1 MKRWFTIVS
10 LLAITHG
17 VVLTGGVAY
26 AWSQDWLS
34 KDRVRQAVAV
44 LCGEQ
49 IDGSDDTEQE
59 ADVAEPPK
67 SAGDRIRRNVETDER
82 ARIELARREREI
94 QDRWQQLEAQ
104 QLAFLREQEAF
115 DARQVRNAVQEKKKA
130 EQAGDSG
137 LAKELEILAGLKAKD
152 AKALLKLKED
162 ADVVRVLMALE
173 ARQARKIVSAC
184 KTDEERSWIERILG
198 KLHEQNAVQA
208 EVLDVGS

>member
-1 MKRWFTIVS
+1 VKRWFTIVS
-10 LLAITHG
+10 LLAIAH
-17 VVLTGGVAY
+17 VVALTGGVAY
-26 AWSQDWLS
+26 AWSQDWLI

-49 IDGSDDTEQE
+49 IDGPDATEQD

-67 SAGDRIRRNVETDER
+67 SASDRIRRSVETDER

-115 DARQVRNAVQEKKKA
+115 DARQARNAVQEKKKA

-198 KLHEQNAVQA
+198 KLHERNAVQA
-208 EVLDVGS
+208 EALDAGS